1 MPIFILSAVS
11 LAWVLVGWPLWLK
24 WRAERYGRPFRAD
37 GGPLPVSMVICVR
50 NGEAHLRR
58 KLESVLA
65 LDYPRELLEV
75 LVVSDGSTDG
85 TDGIAEEFGGQGV
98 KLLRVPFGGKPAAL
112 GAALGVVTG
121 EIVLMTDVRQVMER
135 ESVRRLVAGFAD
147 PEVGVISGELLI
159 VASDKQTSEN
169 VGLYRRFENWIR
181 CQLTL
186 VDSMLGATGCFYA
199 IRRELAKAP
208 PPEVLLDDVYIP
220 LGAFFKGYRLV
231 AEPTARV
238 YDYPTSLETEFK
250 RKVRTLAGNYQLLKF
265 YPQLLGP
272 ANRMWFDFMSYK
284 MGRLLLPLLLIG
296 LLVSSF
302 WLPAGWREVMLGLQ
316 LAGYGLA
323 VVDGWLP
330 EGTGIQKVSA
340 AARTFFVMMLAA
352 FCALAVCFVPAQK
365 LWTATQLPAKK
376 A

>member
-1 MPIFILSAVS
+1 MALV
-11 LAWVLVGWPLWLK
+11 WVLVGWPLWLK

-50 NGEAHLRR
+50 NGDAHLRR
-58 KLESVLA
+58 KLESVMA
-65 LDYPRELLEV
+65 LEYPKELLEV

-85 TDGIAEEFGGQGV
+85 TEAIAEEFAGQGV
-98 KLLRVPFGGKPAAL
+98 SLLRVPFGGKCAAL

-159 VASDKQTSEN
+159 LASDPQTSEN

-186 VDSMLGATGCFYA
+186 VDSMLGATGCIYA

-208 PPEVLLDDVYIP
+208 PAEVLLDDVYIP
-220 LGAFFKGYRLV
+220 LGAFFQGYRLV
-231 AEPTARV
+231 AEPAARV
-238 YDYPTSLETEFK
+238 YDYPTSLQTEFQ
-250 RKVRTLAGNYQLLKF
+250 RKVRTLAGNYQLLKY

-272 ANRMWFDFMSYK
+272 DNRMWFDFMSYK
-284 MGRLLLPLLLIG
+284 MGRLFLPFFLIG

-302 WLPAGWREVMLGLQ
+302 WLPTGWRELLLGLQ
-316 LAGYGLA
+316 AMGYGLP
-323 VVDGWLP
+323 VVDRWLP
-330 EGTGIQKVSA
+330 EGTAIQKLSA
-340 AARTFFVMMLAA
+340 AARAFFVMMLAA
-352 FCALAVCFVPAQK
+352 FCALAVCFVPARK

-376 A
+376 H